1 MLYLTIVLFLLPLA
15 ATCSP
20 NEVVKELSTASAGRW
35 YPADRTALLRVLGGH
50 LAKVS
55 GSAPE
60 DSLLALVAPH
70 AGYEFSGLTAAH
82 AYKTLLGRKPR
93 RIVLL
98 SPSHHLPLANRVIVP
113 AATRYR
119 TPLGSLPL
127 DTTLAEALA
136 ASPLVRREDSP
147 FLQEHGIDNQVP
159 FLQHLVKNFILLPM
173 LVGQLDPVAND
184 TLATLLRPHLDEHT
198 LVVVSSDFTHYGR
211 AYGYIPF
218 TLDVPASLA
227 KLDSQAVD
235 VLAGL
240 DGQAF
245 QRFLERTGATI
256 CGASPLVLLLALL
269 PAEARLHRLH
279 ASHSGNLSG
288 DWSVSVGY
296 QALAFTG
303 RWPRPEKPRGVGPG
317 KKTEPGT
324 RAPLTPSEQ
333 QHLLTLA
340 RKVLEAKVREGRTLD
355 QGSVDFPVT
364 PALLEPAGVFVTL
377 KRRGMLRGCIGEI
390 LPRRSMLEGVLQR
403 TVDAAVNDPR
413 FPPVT
418 QPELQDIL
426 IEISVLSPPRPVP
439 SHKAIELGRHGIVLR
454 KAGRSAIFL
463 PQVAP
468 EQGWNLATTLDHLAQ
483 KAGLSADAWRQG
495 ATFEVFEAFVFHER
509 P

>member
-35 YPADRTALLRVLGGH
+35 YPPDRTALLRVLGGH

-60 DSLLALVAPH
+60 DSILALVAPH

-173 LVGQLDPVAND
+173 LVVQLDPVAND

-198 LVVVSSDFTHYGR
+198 LVVVSSDFPHYGR
-211 AYGYIPF
+211 A
-218 TLDVPASLA
+218 
-227 KLDSQAVD
+227 
-235 VLAGL
+235 
-240 DGQAF
+240 
-245 QRFLERTGATI
+245 
-256 CGASPLVLLLALL
+256 
-269 PAEARLHRLH
+269 
-279 ASHSGNLSG
+279 
-288 DWSVSVGY
+288 
-296 QALAFTG
+296 
-303 RWPRPEKPRGVGPG
+303 
-317 KKTEPGT
+317 
-324 RAPLTPSEQ
+324 
-333 QHLLTLA
+333 
-340 RKVLEAKVREGRTLD
+340 
-355 QGSVDFPVT
+355 
-364 PALLEPAGVFVTL
+364 
-377 KRRGMLRGCIGEI
+377 
-390 LPRRSMLEGVLQR
+390 
-403 TVDAAVNDPR
+403 
-413 FPPVT
+413 
-418 QPELQDIL
+418 
-426 IEISVLSPPRPVP
+426 
-439 SHKAIELGRHGIVLR
+439 
-454 KAGRSAIFL
+454 
-463 PQVAP
+463 
-468 EQGWNLATTLDHLAQ
+468 
-483 KAGLSADAWRQG
+483 
-495 ATFEVFEAFVFHER
+495 
-509 P
+509 